1 MENLE
6 THSIDLDLNNWKDTT
21 FQSTM
26 EVLKWEWTVDE
37 KVEVTDTPNNLKNYN
52 TQIETSNIDPNNF
65 PDGYIDDVRQ
75 GDANDCRLISE
86 LEALSQNKRWRNII
100 KNSIKKDWNN
110 NYKVILHGQNWD
122 FVHIMTKEDIEVAQ
136 NDPYY
141 STGDLDVLIMEVAT
155 EAYRKTLGKELD
167 VMFSNDEDIFELLT
181 GKNTEVVDGG
191 FRGSKQEL
199 RNTINKFKQNPDKY
213 AMCCG
218 IPLSGTWN
226 IGHQCTISRFETD
239 ENGISYIII
248 KNPYNTAVEIKL
260 TEDKFIKSV
269 QWIYY
274 IENENYI
281 DNNRKIISDGQ
292 IGQVNF
298 AGKGTDKW
306 ALPVIKAIWD
316 ENPNIISDSIKQNP
330 NGDLEITLKWVNKK
344 YIITSAEI
352 EKAKDSDKYS
362 KWDDD
367 VIALEIAIERFWQR
381 EYWPN
386 DTSSQTLQ
394 TKIFNGI
401 SLSTMPDST
410 IIYILTGQSNMHVWI
425 DGANNYIITNTPYF
439 KGMPPEPIKTVRP
452 TPDIDNEENNIIEM
466 LRKARGQQK

>member
-6 THSIDLDLNNWKDTT
+6 THSIDLDLNNWKDAI

-26 EVLKWEWTVDE
+26 ELLKWEWTVDE
-37 KVEVTDTPNNLKNYN
+37 KGEASDTPGNLKNYN
-52 TQIETSNIDPNNF
+52 TQIETSNINPNNS

-122 FVHIMTKEDIEVAQ
+122 FVHIITKEDIEVAQ

-269 QWIYY
+269 HWIYY

-298 AGKGTDKW
+298 AEKGTDKW
-306 ALPVIKAIWD
+306 ALPAIKAIWD
-316 ENPNIISDSIKQNP
+316 ENPNIISNSIKEDSDGN
-330 NGDLEITLKWVNKK
+330 LEITLKWVNKK

-352 EKAKDSDKYS
+352 EKAKDSGKYS
-362 KWDDD
+362 RWDDD
-367 VIALEIAIERFWQR
+367 VIAL
-381 EYWPN
+381 
-386 DTSSQTLQ
+386 
-394 TKIFNGI
+394 
-401 SLSTMPDST
+401 
-410 IIYILTGQSNMHVWI
+410 
-425 DGANNYIITNTPYF
+425 
-439 KGMPPEPIKTVRP
+439 
-452 TPDIDNEENNIIEM
+452 
-466 LRKARGQQK
+466 